1 MNLSILKIPGC
12 PTLTALN
19 CNQSSGKEAVAVN
32 QKINLIFDT
41 FWITRA
47 DVSLMKNSKKKI
59 KLRVFCHGGRG
70 CPTHGLAAVTRLP
83 QS

>member
-1 MNLSILKIPGC
+1 M
-12 PTLTALN
+12 TALN

-41 FWITRA
+41 FWIRKA
-47 DVSLMKNSKKKI
+47 DVSGRKISKRKI
-59 KLRVFCHGGRG
+59 KLDVCCPGGGG
-70 CPTHGLAAVTRLP
+70 CPTHGLAATTRLS